1 MDDATTPRPRSRFGA
16 LKIMLLTAAL
26 LAVLVHFFY
35 GSLPPLLQEH
45 LTFLK

>member
-1 MDDATTPRPRSRFGA
+1 MDEATIARPRSRFGA
-16 LKIMLLTAAL
+16 IKIVILTAAV

>member
-1 MDDATTPRPRSRFGA
+1 MDEATTPRPRSRFGA